1 MSSWI
6 ERTDST
12 FRDMNLTTLGVDECF
27 LNITSHIKNKIWL
40 YSLSEDC
47 VTCQFKKVLA
57 ITPNQENIL
66 KVDTKRDVQWKFFRN
81 NLGPFAKNDA

>member
-12 FRDMNLTTLGVDECF
+12 FNGMNLTTLGLDECF

-40 YSLSEDC
+40 YTLSEDC
-47 VTCQFKKVLA
+47 VTCPFKKLA
-57 ITPNQENIL
+57 TISPNQDNII
-66 KVDTKRDVQWKFFRN
+66 KVDTTRNVQWKFFSS
-81 NLGPFAKNDA
+81 NLGQYAKNDE